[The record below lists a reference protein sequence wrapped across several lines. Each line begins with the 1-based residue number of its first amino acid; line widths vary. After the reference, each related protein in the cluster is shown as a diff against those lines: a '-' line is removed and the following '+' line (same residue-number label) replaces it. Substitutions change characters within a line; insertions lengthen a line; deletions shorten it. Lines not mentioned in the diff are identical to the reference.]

1 MPSLPV
7 RLGLFYS
14 AIFVGLGASA
24 PYIPVWFARH
34 GLSGAEIGLI
44 LSAPMMARMITA
56 PAIGVWADSFAL
68 RRTPLMIMGAVAACA
83 YVLLTAP
90 FGFWW
95 WFAVWF
101 VAASAL
107 STISPLTDVIVLA
120 RARRDGFNYGWPR
133 GIGSA
138 AFILANVTMGL
149 LLVQGPADLVLGW
162 IIAAAVLTA
171 VGARFLLPP
180 DPVREG
186 GGRAP
191 FAERMA
197 GLKGLLT
204 DGGFMLAVVSVGL
217 IQSAHAFY
225 YGFSALVWKAQGI
238 PESLTGILWGFGVAI
253 EIGFLWFMEPWR
265 RAVGPRRLLVIGG
278 VAAVVRWGTLA
289 LSPPLWLLFPIQ
301 ALHALS
307 FAATFMAS
315 LQLVERLSLPGN
327 ASAAQTVNS
336 AFSGGLLIGLAT
348 IGSGALYDAVGA
360 YGYFAMAAMSA
371 LGLAGALRLYGV
383 RRLDG

>member
-14 AIFVGLGASA
+14 AVFIGLGASA
-24 PYIPVWFARH
+24 PYAPVWFADR
-34 GLSGAEIGLI
+34 GLSGAQIGLI
-44 LSAPMMARMITA
+44 LSAPMMARMLTA
-56 PAIGVWADSFAL
+56 PAIGLWADSFAL
-68 RRTPLMIMGAVAACA
+68 RRTPLMLLAALAGGA
-83 YVLLTAP
+83 YLLLLLP

-95 WFAVWF
+95 WAAGWF
-101 VAASAL
+101 LAATLL

-138 AFILANVTMGL
+138 AYIVANVAMGALLARYNSDL
-149 LLVQGPADLVLGW
+149 LLAW
-162 IIAAAVLTA
+162 IIASAFLAALS
-171 VGARFLLPP
+171 ARVLLPP

-186 GGRAP
+186 GGRSTLS
-191 FAERMA
+191 ERLS
-197 GLKGLLT
+197 GLGGLLR

-225 YGFSALVWKAQGI
+225 YGFSALAWKQQGLA
-238 PESLTGILWGFGVAI
+238 ESMTGLLWGVGVAV
-253 EIGFLWFMEPWR
+253 EIAFLWFMEPWR
-265 RAVGPRRLLVIGG
+265 RQVGPRRLLVLGG
-278 VAAVVRWGTLA
+278 AAAVVRWGALA
-289 LSPPLWLLFPIQ
+289 MSPPLWLLFPIQ

-307 FAATFMAS
+307 FCATFMAS
-315 LQLVERLSLPGN
+315 LQIVERLSTPAN
-327 ASAAQTVNS
+327 ASAAQTINS

-348 IGSGALYDAVGA
+348 LASGALFDAVGA
-360 YGYFAMAAMSA
+360 YGYFAMALMSV